1 MASELEVPNS
11 KKRKLEDSNSEEDM
25 KVVLALC
32 GSFNP
37 ITYLHLRLFGKLFL
51 KSTFKL
57 CMCNQLFTELARTHL
72 EKVCGY
78 TIKAGVISPVHIA
91 YGKKVKMIESSFI
104 VYQ

>member
-51 KSTFKL
+51 KKYLQTVHVQSINISQSWQELIWRKCVVIQLKL
-57 CMCNQLFTELARTHL
+57 ELFHQ
-72 EKVCGY
+72 
-78 TIKAGVISPVHIA
+78 
-91 YGKKVKMIESSFI
+91 FI
-104 VYQ
+104 